1 VSQSWLSQEERGSPL
16 LMHLITWI
24 TLKLGRPAGR
34 VLLVPISLYFLLFS
48 RRARAASR
56 LYLRRALARKPRWL
70 DIYRHYFCF
79 SATILDRLYFLSGRH
94 GHFEIDVHGVESV
107 QQKLREGR
115 GCVLLG
121 AHLGSFEVLRSL
133 AVQFGEVPFAILM
146 HVDNAQKMNA
156 IMNSLNP
163 ALADSIISMG
173 SPDGLLRAKEVIEAG
188 GIVGILGDRIRPGD
202 KTLTC
207 RFFDADAEL
216 PEGPL
221 SFASIMHA
229 PVVLGIGL
237 YRGGRRY
244 EVHFEIL
251 AQSLD
256 APRAQRREIIQGHL
270 QQYVSRLEHY
280 CRVAP
285 YNWFNFYDYWA
296 SASR

>member
-1 VSQSWLSQEERGSPL
+1 MSQSWLSQEERGSPL
-16 LMHLITWI
+16 LMRLITWI
-24 TLKLGRPAGR
+24 TLRLGRPAGR

-56 LYLRRALARKPRWL
+56 LYLRRALARKPGWL
-70 DIYRHYFCF
+70 DLYRHYFCF

-94 GHFEIDVHGVESV
+94 DYFEIEVHGAESI
-107 QQKLREGR
+107 QKTLRQGR

-133 AVQFGEVPFAILM
+133 ALQFGQVPFAILM
-146 HVDNAQKMNA
+146 HVDNARKMNA

-173 SPDGLLRAKEVIEAG
+173 SPEGLLRAREVIEAG
-188 GIVGILGDRIRPGD
+188 GIVGILGDRIRTGD
-202 KTLTC
+202 KTLPC
-207 RFFDADAEL
+207 RFFGTAANL
-216 PEGPL
+216 PDGPL
-221 SFASIMHA
+221 SFASITHA

-244 EVHFEIL
+244 EVHFEML
-251 AQSLD
+251 AESLA

-270 QQYVSRLEHY
+270 QHYVSRLEHY
-280 CRVAP
+280 CRSAP
-285 YNWFNFYDYWA
+285 YNWFNFYDYWQTA
-296 SASR
+296 